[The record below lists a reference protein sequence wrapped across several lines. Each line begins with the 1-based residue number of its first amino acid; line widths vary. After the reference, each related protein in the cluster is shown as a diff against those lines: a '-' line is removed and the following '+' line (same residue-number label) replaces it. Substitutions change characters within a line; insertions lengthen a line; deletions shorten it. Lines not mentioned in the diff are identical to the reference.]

1 MASPGPFFVSE
12 GQSSPG
18 KKFKNLGQTDESV
31 EVEMVSRAGS
41 HGWARFPGLKKR
53 ADAFPLFT
61 IGNPGATGRSHC
73 SGGALV
79 ADHTLL
85 DSVANAIRA
94 EAENTRT
101 LTIDANTRL
110 VEDLDLDSI
119 DIVGVTMR
127 LEDRFHIEIDVEDIK
142 HFRSVSDLIDQV
154 SILLGKSA
162 A

>member
-1 MASPGPFFVSE
+1 MAE
-12 GQSSPG
+12 
-18 KKFKNLGQTDESV
+18 L
-31 EVEMVSRAGS
+31 
-41 HGWARFPGLKKR
+41 
-53 ADAFPLFT
+53 
-61 IGNPGATGRSHC
+61 
-73 SGGALV
+73 
-79 ADHTLL
+79 TLL

>member
-1 MASPGPFFVSE
+1 MRVGMDSGPAVLMR
-12 GQSSPG
+12 
-18 KKFKNLGQTDESV
+18 KK
-31 EVEMVSRAGS
+31 
-41 HGWARFPGLKKR
+41 PC
-53 ADAFPLFT
+53 DAFRR
-61 IGNPGATGRSHC
+61 IGLETPVRLALS
-73 SGGALV
+73 SGGARV
-79 ADHTLL
+79 AELTLL

-94 EAENTRT
+94 EAENTRS
-101 LTIDANTRL
+101 LAIDANTRL

-154 SILLGKSA
+154 SVLLGKSA

>member
-1 MASPGPFFVSE
+1 MAE
-12 GQSSPG
+12 
-18 KKFKNLGQTDESV
+18 L
-31 EVEMVSRAGS
+31 
-41 HGWARFPGLKKR
+41 
-53 ADAFPLFT
+53 
-61 IGNPGATGRSHC
+61 
-73 SGGALV
+73 
-79 ADHTLL
+79 TLL

-101 LTIDANTRL
+101 LTIEPNTRL

-127 LEDRFHIEIDVEDIK
+127 LEDRFHIEIDMEDIK

>member
-1 MASPGPFFVSE
+1 MAE
-12 GQSSPG
+12 
-18 KKFKNLGQTDESV
+18 L
-31 EVEMVSRAGS
+31 
-41 HGWARFPGLKKR
+41 
-53 ADAFPLFT
+53 
-61 IGNPGATGRSHC
+61 
-73 SGGALV
+73 
-79 ADHTLL
+79 TLL

-94 EAENTRT
+94 EAENTRS